1 MERKTI
7 IYKSYSVLILYALLV
22 GLCATFLAQS
32 LKYLTAVVEEEFL
45 KILQDWPILYLIFPG
60 IGISLIFLTRKFL
73 FKGKKNKGI
82 KEIFQTLRRRK
93 NQLPPYK
100 ITSHYLNGFLTVI
113 FGGSTGIEV
122 STVVATAALGNSIHR
137 KTNIAT
143 THKTELI
150 CAGVAAGIATLFGSP
165 LAGLL
170 FAVEVISGKV
180 TKAILISCASAV
192 FISWLYI
199 HFFSMEKLFD
209 ISVIYWKLEAL
220 PFMLILS
227 ILAGLLAVY
236 FTKIVLFIK
245 QKFGGHSSIIRAN
258 IMALVVGISL
268 YFFPQL
274 YGDSY
279 HAIPILLN
287 EISQQPFSLGFAGLL
302 VLLVIL
308 KPLIAS
314 VTLGAGGDGGVF
326 APSIVAG
333 SFLGMLVAV
342 CCNHYFGTDLIVL
355 NFALLG
361 GAAML
366 SAAIHAPLT
375 ALFLTC
381 SIVNGGFILFVP
393 ILFGTFI
400 AKYIAKYFCSYT
412 VYSFRSKKEKF
423 NLQAS

>member
-1 MERKTI
+1 
-7 IYKSYSVLILYALLV
+7 
-22 GLCATFLAQS
+22 
-32 LKYLTAVVEEEFL
+32 
-45 KILQDWPILYLIFPG
+45 
-60 IGISLIFLTRKFL
+60 
-73 FKGKKNKGI
+73 
-82 KEIFQTLRRRK
+82 
-93 NQLPPYK
+93 
-100 ITSHYLNGFLTVI
+100 TVI

-122 STVVATAALGNSIHR
+122 STVVATAALGNSAHR
-137 KTNIAT
+137 NSKIAT
-143 THKTELI
+143 TYKTELI

-180 TKAILISCASAV
+180 TKAIFISCTSAAFV
-192 FISWLYI
+192 SWLYI
-199 HFFSMEKLFD
+199 HLFNGKKLFD
-209 ISVIYWKLEAL
+209 ISVIHWKLEAL
-220 PFMLILS
+220 PFMLLLS

-236 FTKIVLFIK
+236 FTRIVLFIK
-245 QKFGGHSSIIRAN
+245 KKLGGHSSIIRAN
-258 IMALVVGISL
+258 LMALVVGISL

-279 HAIPILLN
+279 HAIPHLLN
-287 EISQQPFSLGFAGLL
+287 QIAQQPFSLSLPGLLILL
-302 VLLVIL
+302 VLL

-393 ILFGTFI
+393 ILIGTFI

-412 VYSFRSKKEKF
+412 VYSFRSKKEK
-423 NLQAS
+423 LGPA